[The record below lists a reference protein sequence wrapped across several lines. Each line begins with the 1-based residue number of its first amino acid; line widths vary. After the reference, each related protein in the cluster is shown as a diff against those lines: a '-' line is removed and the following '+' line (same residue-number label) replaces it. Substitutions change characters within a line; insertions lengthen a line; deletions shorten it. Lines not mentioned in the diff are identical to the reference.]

1 MSNTVKVP
9 LGSREHEHNEGQARD
24 IARKGSVPKRSDTPP
39 AIHSGMRSQTR
50 SGAVAFGGD
59 HKSALDALSGLSV
72 VPDKS
77 GRVAAEHPLSKP
89 PVANDHQRPL
99 EFSPGMR
106 SRTSGH
112 SGADVLS
119 SEAPGVA
126 HNRAQARKDA
136 YRDYSHDLGWR
147 VLDEALSVAGAD
159 HPENMR
165 RAVAAQQTIGRGT
178 K

>member
-1 MSNTVKVP
+1 MGNI
-9 LGSREHEHNEGQARD
+9 GSREHEHNEGQARD

-59 HKSALDALSGLSV
+59 HNSALDALSGLAV

-77 GRVAAEHPLSKP
+77 GRVAAEHPLSAP
-89 PVANDHQRPL
+89 PVAKNYKPP

-106 SRTSGH
+106 SRTAFDPVFG
-112 SGADVLS
+112 GG
-119 SEAPGVA
+119 EAGDS
-126 HNRAQARKDA
+126 HKLAQKHKDA
-136 YRDYSHDLGWR
+136 FTAAHHELGRR
-147 VLDEALSVAGAD
+147 VYDEALQVAGAD

-165 RAVAAQQTIGRGT
+165 RAVAAQQTIGRGR